1 MIIFDLTCDL
11 GHTFE
16 GWFQSQDNY
25 EEQLEKGLVSCPH
38 CGSGDIRRIPS
49 AVHVSRKTTSAPSVE
64 HGEKASQEEMLA
76 LLSKVI
82 SAVIANTEDVGSHF
96 SEEARRIHYSES
108 PVRAIRGEA
117 TFEEFE
123 NLRDE
128 GIDVLMLPSLRK
140 EEIH

>member
-25 EEQLEKGLVSCPH
+25 EDQLEKGLVSCPH
-38 CGSGDIRRIPS
+38 CGSNDIRRIPS
-49 AVHVSRKTTSAPSVE
+49 AVHVPRKSATSQNVE
-64 HGEKASQEEMLA
+64 HSEKASQEEMLA

-82 SAVIANTEDVGSHF
+82 SAVISNTEDVGSHF
-96 SEEARRIHYSES
+96 SEEARRIHYRES
-108 PVRAIRGEA
+108 PTRAIRGEA

-128 GIDVLMLPSLRK
+128 GIDVLMLPSLKK
-140 EEIH
+140 EEVH